1 MGYYFYLLHCYL
13 YIEVQKKRILNFV
26 ATFIFCVYI
35 EKQEIFDLHIEY
47 ALNFAATT
55 NVAALFLV

>member
-1 MGYYFYLLHCYL
+1 
-13 YIEVQKKRILNFV
+13 
-26 ATFIFCVYI
+26 VYI

-47 ALNFAATT
+47 ALNFAAATT